1 MDSNDAVLCN
11 HNMIFLASMM
21 SFLRMTIIQQE
32 TNIIGETDNIET
44 SESQSPADDNG
55 SSENVDGN
63 FEALMMAG
71 IFLF

>member
-11 HNMIFLASMM
+11 HNMIFLASTM

-32 TNIIGETDNIET
+32 TNIIGETDNTET
-44 SESQSPADDNG
+44 SEPQSPADDNG

-63 FEALMMAG
+63 FEVLMMAG